1 MLLALTTGPQDH
13 RTTGPQDHRTTGP
26 QDHRTTGPF
35 FQQTN
40 HKSTN
45 PEMNETMTTPQ
56 NRSSVDNSS
65 DEIDLGKLL
74 GILLDAKWI
83 ILVTTFLFA
92 VGGVAVALLSTP
104 IYKADA
110 LLQIEE
116 KSKGGIGSLVGG
128 DMGEL
133 FSQESSA
140 TTEIEIIKSRM
151 ILGDTV
157 DKFNLTTVAEP
168 KYLPVIGKG
177 LARIAGKV
185 NQIEISR
192 YTVPEYAQEMK
203 HTLVVLDAE
212 KKTYQLVRSD
222 EQVVLQGVAGEL
234 AKNDGYELF
243 VTELR
248 SHDEQ
253 EFTIGQRSRLEA
265 IEWLKQNLEISE
277 RGKQTGILQLS
288 FEGENRNQIS
298 EILNHI
304 SQTYFLQNVERNS
317 AEAEKSLTF
326 LKGHLPDIKNSL
338 TTAEDTLNRF
348 RQDNESIDL
357 GLEAKSTLDVMVAIE
372 AQLNELTFK
381 ESEISQRFTK
391 DHPAYRSLLEKRE
404 TLLKERERLNRQV
417 QKLPKTQ
424 REVLRMT
431 RDVEVNQQIYIQLL
445 NKVQELSII
454 KAGTVGNVRILD
466 EAQSYA
472 KPVKPKKPLI
482 VVLATLLGGMLSVAL
497 VLVKAALHRG
507 VENPDEI
514 EQIGLS
520 VYASVPKSNLQL
532 ELANKLA
539 RKKRNTDLTLLAESN
554 PADLS
559 IEALRGLRTSL
570 HFAMMEAKNNV
581 LMISGPAPGI
591 GKSFVSTNFAAVAA
605 KTGQK
610 VLLIDAD
617 MRKGYL
623 QQCFGLNWENGLSD
637 LLSGKV
643 TRDVA
648 VQSAKVEN
656 LDIITRG
663 QVPPNPSELLMHPRF
678 KELVDWASE
687 HYDLVIIDTP
697 PVLAVT
703 DPSIVGAIA
712 GTTLMVARFGQNTVK
727 EIDVA
732 RNRFEQAGIEVK
744 GVILNAIEKKA
755 SSSYGY
761 GYYNYSYGESKK
773 A

>member
-1 MLLALTTGPQDH
+1 
-13 RTTGPQDHRTTGP
+13 
-26 QDHRTTGPF
+26 
-35 FQQTN
+35 
-40 HKSTN
+40 
-45 PEMNETMTTPQ
+45 MTTPQ

-83 ILVTTFLFA
+83 ILVTTFFFA

-110 LLQIEE
+110 LIQIEQ
-116 KSKGGIGSLVGG
+116 KSSGGISSLVG

-212 KKTYQLVRSD
+212 KKTYQLVRGD
-222 EQVVLQGVAGEL
+222 EQVVLKGVAGEL

-248 SHDEQ
+248 SHNDQ
-253 EFTIGQRSRLEA
+253 EFAIGQRSRLEA
-265 IEWLKQNLEISE
+265 IEWLKQNLAISE

-288 FEGENRNQIS
+288 FEGENRKQIG
-298 EILNHI
+298 ELLNHI

-326 LKGHLPDIKNSL
+326 LKGHLPDIKTSL

-357 GLEAKSTLDVMVAIE
+357 GLEAKSTLDVMVKLE

-391 DHPAYRSLLEKRE
+391 DHPAYRSLLDKRE
-404 TLLKERERLNRQV
+404 TLLKERERLNQQV

-687 HYDLVIIDTP
+687 HYDLVIIETP

-732 RNRFEQAGIEVK
+732 RSRFEQAGIEVK

-761 GYYNYSYGESKK
+761 GYYNYSYGESNK

>member
-1 MLLALTTGPQDH
+1 
-13 RTTGPQDHRTTGP
+13 
-26 QDHRTTGPF
+26 
-35 FQQTN
+35 
-40 HKSTN
+40 
-45 PEMNETMTTPQ
+45 MTTPQ

-83 ILVTTFLFA
+83 ILVTTFFFA

-212 KKTYQLVRSD
+212 KKTYQLVRGD

-248 SHDEQ
+248 AHDEQ
-253 EFTIGQRSRLEA
+253 EFSLSQQSRLEA
-265 IEWLKQNLEISE
+265 IEWLKKNLAISE
-277 RGKQTGILQLS
+277 RGKQTGILMLS

-357 GLEAKSTLDVMVAIE
+357 GLEAKSTLDVMVKLE

-391 DHPAYRSLLEKRE
+391 DHPAYRSLLDKRE
-404 TLLKERERLNRQV
+404 TLLKERERLNQQV

-591 GKSFVSTNFAAVAA
+591 GKSFISTNFAAVAA

-643 TRDVA
+643 ARDVA

-732 RNRFEQAGIEVK
+732 RSRFEQAGIEVK

-761 GYYNYSYGESKK
+761 GYYNYSYGESNK

>member
-1 MLLALTTGPQDH
+1 
-13 RTTGPQDHRTTGP
+13 
-26 QDHRTTGPF
+26 
-35 FQQTN
+35 
-40 HKSTN
+40 
-45 PEMNETMTTPQ
+45 MTTPQ

-83 ILVTTFLFA
+83 ILVTTFFFA

-185 NQIEISR
+185 NQIEVSR

-212 KKTYQLVRSD
+212 KKTYQLVRGD
-222 EQVVLQGVAGEL
+222 EQVVLQGVVGEL

-243 VTELR
+243 VTEIR
-248 SHDEQ
+248 SHNDQ
-253 EFTIGQRSRLEA
+253 EFAIGLRSRLEA

-288 FEGENRNQIS
+288 FEGESRKQIS
-298 EILNHI
+298 ELLNHI

-326 LKGHLPDIKNSL
+326 LKGHLPDIKNTL

-357 GLEAKSTLDVMVAIE
+357 GLEAKATLDVMVKLE

-391 DHPAYRSLLEKRE
+391 DHPAYRSLLDKRE
-404 TLLKERERLNRQV
+404 TLLKERERLNQQV

-472 KPVKPKKPLI
+472 KPVKPKKSLI

-637 LLSGKV
+637 LLSGKI

-687 HYDLVIIDTP
+687 NYDLVIIDTP

-732 RNRFEQAGIEVK
+732 RSRFEQAGIEVK

-761 GYYNYSYGESKK
+761 GYYNYSYGDSSK